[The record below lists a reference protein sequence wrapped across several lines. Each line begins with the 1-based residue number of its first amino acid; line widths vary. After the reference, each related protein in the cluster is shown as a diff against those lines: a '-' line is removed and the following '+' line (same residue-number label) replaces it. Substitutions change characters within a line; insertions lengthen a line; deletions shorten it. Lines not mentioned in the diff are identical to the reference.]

1 MKRET
6 ARDEKPVRCS
16 ACGAWWWQRPNTRPA
31 KCPHCR
37 SALWVIP
44 METRS
49 GSLQCKRCG
58 YEWTP
63 RAAAHPVKCPRC
75 HSPSWNMPTATYH
88 CFRCNHVWQPRDGHA
103 PAKCPGC
110 NNALTRRLVWF
121 GSIAAYRKTD
131 AYKKI
136 SRIFKRV
143 RRRARRTR

>member
-1 MKRET
+1 
-6 ARDEKPVRCS
+6 
-16 ACGAWWWQRPNTRPA
+16 
-31 KCPHCR
+31 
-37 SALWVIP
+37 
-44 METRS
+44 
-49 GSLQCKRCG
+49 
-58 YEWTP
+58 
-63 RAAAHPVKCPRC
+63 
-75 HSPSWNMPTATYH
+75 MPTATYH

-136 SRIFKRV
+136 NRIFKRV